1 LLLLF
6 LKVDTTII
14 VVATVFSTVVFFA
27 NKKCQTDLFFHLF
40 RLFVP
45 FVIFVNFFIFFCGGG
60 FSRQKLLI
68 SKKKI

>member
-1 LLLLF
+1 
-6 LKVDTTII
+6 
-14 VVATVFSTVVFFA
+14 VFFA

>member
-1 LLLLF
+1 
-6 LKVDTTII
+6 
-14 VVATVFSTVVFFA
+14 VFFA
-27 NKKCQTDLFFHLF
+27 NKKCQTDLFFRFF

-45 FVIFVNFFIFFCGGG
+45 FVIFVIFFQFFVCLFSAAAA